1 MAGASRCLVF
11 WAVSRSLLRCRSH
24 RECGHAGGH
33 TGLPPA
39 ETARPVRRE
48 RPPVGSST
56 RNDCFLVVEDRSSQ
70 RCMAGSPPIIYLNN
84 AATTWPKPPE
94 VLEAVRQS
102 LALPVFGSGRTT
114 GSQGE
119 DYVTLAREALASLLA
134 ADPPE
139 HVVFTQN
146 ATDSLNLLIQGFL
159 AGCEAGCRVITTA
172 LDHNS
177 VLRPLHELER
187 QGRIRL
193 TVLPFED
200 GAVSPESVE
209 AAVTPDTR
217 LMVTAHGSNVLGSV
231 QDVSG
236 IGEVLHDHG
245 VFFIVDGAQTAG
257 HIPVDLRALP
267 VDAYVFTGHKGLFG
281 IPGTGGF
288 YLRDP
293 ESVAPVRYGGTGT
306 DSFSLFQ
313 PPGMPERFEAGTHN
327 HPGLAALAAGANYIA
342 SIGVAAI
349 AEKAERQTAFL
360 IRELKKEPN
369 VTVYNEHPSLP
380 IISFNIQGMEND
392 DVGFILARAYGVVA
406 RTGLHCAPLVHRAID
421 DGIGSVRLSLSWFTT
436 DEECR
441 TTARAVQE
449 IARNAN
455 SSIGSS

>member
-1 MAGASRCLVF
+1 MAK
-11 WAVSRSLLRCRSH
+11 
-24 RECGHAGGH
+24 
-33 TGLPPA
+33 
-39 ETARPVRRE
+39 
-48 RPPVGSST
+48 
-56 RNDCFLVVEDRSSQ
+56 N
-70 RCMAGSPPIIYLNN
+70 PPIIYLNN

-119 DYVTLAREALASLLA
+119 DYVTLAREAVAGLLA

-139 HVVFTQN
+139 HVIFTQN

-159 AGCEAGCRVITTA
+159 AGHEAGCHVLTTG
-172 LDHNS
+172 LDHNA

-200 GAVSPESVE
+200 GSVHPDAVE
-209 AAVTPDTR
+209 AAVTPDTK
-217 LMVTAHGSNVLGSV
+217 LMVTTHGSNVLGSV
-231 QDVSG
+231 QDVARM
-236 IGEVLHDHG
+236 GELLHEHG
-245 VFFIVDGAQTAG
+245 VYFIVDGAQTAG
-257 HIPVDLRALP
+257 HIPVDLGKLP
-267 VDAYVFTGHKGLFG
+267 VDAYVFTGHKGLLG

-288 YLRDP
+288 YLQDP
-293 ESVAPVRYGGTGT
+293 ESIAPLRYGGTGT

-313 PPGMPERFEAGTHN
+313 PREMPERFETGTHN
-327 HPGLAALAAGANYIA
+327 YPGLAALAAGVNYIA
-342 SIGVAAI
+342 SIGVEAI

-360 IRELKKEPN
+360 IRELKEEPN
-369 VTVYNEHPSLP
+369 VTVYNESPSLP
-380 IISFNIQGMEND
+380 IVSFNIDGVEND
-392 DVGFILARAYGVVA
+392 DVGFILARAYGIVA

-421 DGIGSVRLSLSWFTT
+421 GGRGSVRLSLSWFTT

-441 TTARAVQE
+441 TAARAVKE

-455 SSIGSS
+455 SSVGSS

>member
-1 MAGASRCLVF
+1 M
-11 WAVSRSLLRCRSH
+11 
-24 RECGHAGGH
+24 
-33 TGLPPA
+33 
-39 ETARPVRRE
+39 
-48 RPPVGSST
+48 SST
-56 RNDCFLVVEDRSSQ
+56 ADR
-70 RCMAGSPPIIYLNN
+70 PPIIYVNN

-119 DYVTLAREALASLLA
+119 DYVTLAREAVASLLA

-159 AGCEAGCRVITTA
+159 AEKEAGCHVLTTE

-200 GAVSPESVE
+200 GSVHPDTVE
-209 AAVTPDTR
+209 AAITPDTR
-217 LMVTAHGSNVLGSV
+217 LMVTTHGSNVLGSV
-231 QDVSG
+231 QDVSR

-245 VFFIVDGAQTAG
+245 VFFIVDGAQAAG
-257 HIPVDLRALP
+257 HIPVDLQKFP
-267 VDAYVFTGHKGLFG
+267 VDAYAFTGHKGLFG

-313 PPGMPERFEAGTHN
+313 PREMPERFESGTHN
-327 HPGLAALAAGANYIA
+327 YPGLAALAAGVNYIA

-349 AEKAERQTAFL
+349 AEKAERQTGF
-360 IRELKKEPN
+360 IIGELTKEPN
-369 VTVYNEHPSLP
+369 ITVYNEHPSLP
-380 IISFNIQGMEND
+380 IISFNIWGIEND

-406 RTGLHCAPLVHRAID
+406 RTGLHCAPLLHRAID
-421 DGIGSVRLSLSWFTT
+421 GGVGSVRLSLSWFTT

-441 TTARAVQE
+441 ITARAIRE
-449 IARNAN
+449 IARDAN
-455 SSIGSS
+455 SSVGSS